1 MAKVT
6 IELSFAASDGPLLHA
21 RAYRWLC
28 RALALWNYLMM
39 GRWSLPRLYSSGVR
53 YGTPSAQVL
62 PDARAILDRGWA
74 DCGPLAAWRVAELWR
89 RGECGPFPFAPWI
102 QGADVRIYYRPV
114 QGGRRLFHAQVRRGH
129 VPVDGNVRAREI
141 EDPSRL
147 LGMKA
152 VA

>member
-1 MAKVT
+1 MAKVV
-6 IELSFAASDGPLLHA
+6 IKLSFSKADGPLLHA
-21 RAYRWLC
+21 RAYRWIC

-39 GRWSLPRLYSSGVR
+39 PRWGLPPIYSSGVR
-53 YGTPSAQVL
+53 YGTPKEQVL
-62 PDARAILDRGWA
+62 PDAKAILDQQWA

-89 RGECGPFPFAPWI
+89 RGERGPFPFAPWI
-102 QGADVRIYYRPV
+102 KGADVRIYYRPV
-114 QGGRRLFHAQVRRGH
+114 QDGRRLFHAQVRRGDR
-129 VPVDGNVRAREI
+129 PVDTAKPRDI